1 VLQVLGLDVVVAAK
15 ALQSLHLNTITT
27 SPSAIMQMKKNSEVL
42 LREKHLLVLFTL
54 QYGSNVAADILWT
67 SPGRAR

>member
-1 VLQVLGLDVVVAAK
+1 
-15 ALQSLHLNTITT
+15 
-27 SPSAIMQMKKNSEVL
+27 MQMKKNSEVL

-54 QYGSNVAADILWT
+54 QDGSNVAADILWT